1 MPVGDRWIDIATGIV
16 VIAVAALLAIVLIAA
31 GLRAAL
37 WIIGWR

>member
-1 MPVGDRWIDIATGIV
+1 MSDRWVDVAKG
-16 VIAVAALLAIVLIAA
+16 IAVISLAVLFAIVLIAA